1 MMTYQ
6 ENSSGCSG
14 AFICTP
20 GVFGSSTISGSGG
33 IADPS
38 ILRCIARCFAR
49 RAVMAS
55 RLGMFLYP
63 TFFFGASTGTAIFT
77 VPSAEAV
84 SSFNFS
90 NFSVVRGSPPSTNGV
105 PPVVALLCCEALLIA
120 GDADLVLGAFTA
132 IESAVEATVL
142 RLAFEPVRSANAA
155 NRGRGAE
162 ELFGCRTG
170 GVPPALLVIRA
181 ASWLSEGRRAPPLG
195 FFVANDVGFVAVV
208 ASDDAVGISVLGL
221 IVVNETKGSAAKQH
235 HHTLISPP
243 SQWLC
248 FAVQVVVFCDRLVIS
263 NHSIAYLYWLLGR

>member
-1 MMTYQ
+1 
-6 ENSSGCSG
+6 
-14 AFICTP
+14 
-20 GVFGSSTISGSGG
+20 
-33 IADPS
+33 
-38 ILRCIARCFAR
+38 
-49 RAVMAS
+49 
-55 RLGMFLYP
+55 
-63 TFFFGASTGTAIFT
+63 
-77 VPSAEAV
+77 
-84 SSFNFS
+84 
-90 NFSVVRGSPPSTNGV
+90 
-105 PPVVALLCCEALLIA
+105 
-120 GDADLVLGAFTA
+120 
-132 IESAVEATVL
+132 VL

-208 ASDDAVGISVLGL
+208 ASDDAVGISVLEL

-263 NHSIAYLYWLLGR
+263 NHSIAYLYCKLQVPGKIRSS